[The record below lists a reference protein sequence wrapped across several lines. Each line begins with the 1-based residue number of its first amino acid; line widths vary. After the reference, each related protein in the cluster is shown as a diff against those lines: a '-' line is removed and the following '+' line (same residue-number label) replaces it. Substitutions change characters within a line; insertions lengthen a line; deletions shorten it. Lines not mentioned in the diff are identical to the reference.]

1 MATINYRTRMRIFFK
16 KHLFLLAIIGL
27 VQTVTFAQNW
37 DIELLK
43 KINIDR
49 NKALDPTFKVITNSV
64 TPLLIAVPSGMFIYQ
79 LASKDSTQKFKTT
92 VVCGSIVIAGV
103 LSTSI
108 KNVVRRDR
116 PFVTYPEI
124 ELETEAGS
132 LSFPSGH
139 TSLAFSLATSVSIVY
154 PKWYVIAPSYA
165 WAGAVGY
172 SRMHLGAHYPT
183 DVIAGAFIGVGSAWL
198 SYKINKW
205 YAKPRK

>member
-1 MATINYRTRMRIFFK
+1 MRIIFK
-16 KHLFLLAIIGL
+16 KHLFFWAIIGL
-27 VQTVTFAQNW
+27 VQTVTLAQNW
-37 DIELLK
+37 DIELLR

-49 NKALDPTFKVITNSV
+49 NKALDPTFEIITNSV

-79 LASKDSTQKFKTT
+79 LASKDSTQKFKTML
-92 VVCGSIVIAGV
+92 VCGSVVIAGV

-108 KNVVRRDR
+108 KNVVQRDR

-139 TSLAFSLATSVSIVY
+139 TSLAFSLATSVSIAY
-154 PKWYVIAPSYA
+154 PKWYFIAPSYA

-183 DVIAGAFIGVGSAWL
+183 DVIAGAFIGAGSAWL
-198 SYKINKW
+198 SYKLNKW

>member
-1 MATINYRTRMRIFFK
+1 MRIIFK
-16 KHLFLLAIIGL
+16 KHLFFWAIIGL
-27 VQTVTFAQNW
+27 VQTVTLAQNW
-37 DIELLK
+37 DIALLR

-64 TPLLIAVPSGMFIYQ
+64 TPMLFAVPSGMFIYQ
-79 LASKDSTQKFKTT
+79 LASKDSTQKFKTI

-108 KNVVRRDR
+108 KNIVRRDR

-198 SYKINKW
+198 SYKLNKW

>member
-1 MATINYRTRMRIFFK
+1 MRIIFK
-16 KHLFLLAIIGL
+16 KHLFFWAIIGL
-27 VQTVTFAQNW
+27 VQTVTLAQNW
-37 DIELLK
+37 DIALLR

-64 TPLLIAVPSGMFIYQ
+64 TPMLFAVPSGMFIYQ
-79 LASKDSTQKFKTT
+79 LASKDSTQKFKTI

-108 KNVVRRDR
+108 KNIVRRDR

-124 ELETEAGS
+124 ELETETGS

-165 WAGAVGY
+165 WASAVGY

-198 SYKINKW
+198 SYKLNKW